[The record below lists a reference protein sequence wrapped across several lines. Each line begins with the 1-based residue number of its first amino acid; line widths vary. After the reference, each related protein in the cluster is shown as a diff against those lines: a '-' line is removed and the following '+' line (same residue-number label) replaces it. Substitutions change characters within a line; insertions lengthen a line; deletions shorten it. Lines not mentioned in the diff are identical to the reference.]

1 MARIMPALEFRS
13 FHSHRSCENVPKTT
27 RLATLSG
34 RAGSCAEL
42 DEPVGDREL
51 VRWVEVLKRLT
62 FDGVVRHTKHVAQL
76 LWIDGQPSRAAYCRI
91 LLLLRLKPNRTWSSH
106 RRVHPTEESPAPL
119 VVILRTNLSQFT
131 VSTLVCHH
139 RPSYTR
145 PLNRLVLGL
154 GCLRRRA
161 PRLWF
166 RTFSY
171 T

>member
-1 MARIMPALEFRS
+1 MISWQTRVFASKKEVDKKRLCAPSRAFSTDRDGAQHNCERLF
-13 FHSHRSCENVPKTT
+13 SHFS
-27 RLATLSG
+27 SG

-139 RPSYTR
+139 RP
-145 PLNRLVLGL
+145 
-154 GCLRRRA
+154 LRRA
-161 PRLWF
+161 
-166 RTFSY
+166 
-171 T
+171 